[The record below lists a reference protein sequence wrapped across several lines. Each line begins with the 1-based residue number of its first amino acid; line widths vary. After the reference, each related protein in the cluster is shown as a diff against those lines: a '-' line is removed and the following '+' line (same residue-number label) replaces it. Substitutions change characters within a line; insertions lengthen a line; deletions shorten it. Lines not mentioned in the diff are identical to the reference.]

1 MSNQC
6 DHKTG
11 PSTTTT
17 EADGTEITECVC
29 GYVLCVT
36 EAASDD

>member
-1 MSNQC
+1 MSDEC

-17 EADGTEITECVC
+17 EGSAEVTRCVC
-29 GYVLCVT
+29 GYVLLVS
-36 EAASDD
+36 EDDDDD